1 MANRRS
7 VLIGLGGIVATG
19 GAVLGTGAFTTVT
32 AERTVNVE
40 TAGDASAFLGLTPAD
55 RDGSG
60 GNEYVADPGDGT
72 IEITLVNNDDTP
84 GNASGLNQNATTVFR
99 NLVTVTNNGTQD
111 VETLSLEF
119 ITSDGN
125 GLSDPDL
132 DSVFSFTVSPS
143 GNGNNGSQSTVSN
156 GGDIISDS
164 YYSNNDAPLSLGQ
177 SINFGLSINLLDS
190 GISELAA
197 DDNYTLQIT
206 AETTNTNN

>member
-7 VLIGLGGIVATG
+7 VLIGLGGLVATG

-32 AERTVNVE
+32 AERTVTVE
-40 TAGDASAFLGLTPAD
+40 TAGDASAFLGLEPAD
-55 RDGSG
+55 RDGNG
-60 GNEYVADPGDGT
+60 GNEYVSDPGDGT
-72 IEITLVNNDDTP
+72 IEITLVNDDDTP

-119 ITSDGN
+119 ITGDGN
-125 GLSDPDL
+125 GLSETDL
-132 DSVFSFTVSPS
+132 DDVFSFTVSPS

-164 YYSNNDAPLSLGQ
+164 YYSTDSPLGPGQ
-177 SINFGLSINLLDS
+177 SINFGLNINLLDS
-190 GISELAA
+190 GVSELAA
-197 DDNYTLQIT
+197 DDSYTLQIT
-206 AETTNTNN
+206 AETANTNN

>member
-7 VLIGLGGIVATG
+7 VLIGLGGVVAAG
-19 GAVLGTGAFTTVT
+19 GAALGTGAFTTVT

-40 TAGDASAFLGLTPAD
+40 TTGDASAFLALQPAD
-55 RDGSG
+55 RDGNG
-60 GNEYVADPGDGT
+60 GNEYVADPGNGT

-119 ITSDGN
+119 IVSDGN
-125 GLSDPDL
+125 ELSSTEL
-132 DSVFSFTVSPS
+132 GNVFSFTVSPS
-143 GNGNNGSQSTVSN
+143 GNGNNGSKSTVSN
-156 GGDIISDS
+156 GGDIITDS
-164 YYSNNDAPLSLGQ
+164 YYSKNSPLEPGQ

-206 AETTNTNN
+206 AETANTNN

>member
-1 MANRRS
+1 MANRRN

-55 RDGSG
+55 RDGGG

-72 IEITLVNNDDTP
+72 IEITLVNDDDTP

-111 VETLSLEF
+111 VDILSLEF
-119 ITSDGN
+119 ITGDGN
-125 GLSDPDL
+125 DLSETNL
-132 DSVFSFTVSPS
+132 NNVFSFTVSPS
-143 GNGNNGSQSTVSN
+143 GNGNNDSQSTVSN

-164 YYSNNDAPLSLGQ
+164 YYSDEDSPLEPGQ
-177 SINFGLSINLLDS
+177 SINFGLNINLLDS
-190 GISELAA
+190 GVSELAA
-197 DDNYTLQIT
+197 DDSYTLQIT
-206 AETTNTNN
+206 AETANTNN